1 MRICLVD
8 SLSLSS
14 LSSLLLLPIMTIFHW
29 SASYLLLC
37 FLFFIFSLFQI
48 NLWLTFIIFIFY
60 FIRKIDCYSC
70 QAKIKRFFFGCSDIS
85 HHKLVVHQIR
95 FLWRCWSYSKLIYIS
110 PAIFHPFFL
119 KGYALV
125 CFVFFETSTH
135 LWEYVE

>member
-14 LSSLLLLPIMTIFHW
+14 LSSLLLLPVMTIFHW

-85 HHKLVVHQIR
+85 HHKLVVHQIDLY
-95 FLWRCWSYSKLIYIS
+95 FSSNFSSL
-110 PAIFHPFFL
+110 FL
-119 KGYALV
+119 KDMRWCVSYFLRHLLICGSMLSNGLV
-125 CFVFFETSTH
+125 S
-135 LWEYVE
+135 